1 MHSFNC
7 VNFRVDVGPD
17 IPLHVFRTRLPERI
31 SGRPGMARIPVF
43 IRREVKPIPALKKK
57 KREAV
62 FDQLCDSAKDFFCCK
77 ICKQNK
83 KEGSL
88 DKRFV
93 LLFL

>member
-17 IPLHVFRTRLPERI
+17 IPLHVIRTRIPERI
-31 SGRPGMARIPVF
+31 SGRPGMNRMSMT
-43 IRREVKPIPALKKK
+43 PALNRAFRKK

-93 LLFL
+93 LLFV